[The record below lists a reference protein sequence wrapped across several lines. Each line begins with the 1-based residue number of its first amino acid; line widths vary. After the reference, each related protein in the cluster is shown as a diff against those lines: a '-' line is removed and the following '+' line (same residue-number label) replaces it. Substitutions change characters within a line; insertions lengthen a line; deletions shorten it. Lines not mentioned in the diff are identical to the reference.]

1 MDKEDVLCIYDEI
14 FLSHEKKNLAIY
26 DNMGISIR
34 CYAKLNKSD
43 KYYMI
48 SVMLGIKSKTNEDRL
63 RHRE

>member
-1 MDKEDVLCIYDEI
+1 
-14 FLSHEKKNLAIY
+14 
-26 DNMGISIR
+26 MGISIR

-48 SVMLGIKSKTNEDRL
+48 SVMFGIKSKINEDRL